1 MQAYLNVTQII
12 ISIVLIVL
20 VLMQSRGS
28 GFTGTSQDQTTV
40 FRTRRGIE
48 KTIFQLT
55 LAMAFV
61 FVAVSIAIVLIA
73 ARV

>member
-12 ISIVLIVL
+12 IAVALMVLI
-20 VLMQSRGS
+20 LMQSRGS
-28 GFTGTSQDQTTV
+28 GFTGTSQDQATV

-48 KTIFQLT
+48 KTLFNFT
-55 LAMAFV
+55 LMMAVV

>member
-20 VLMQSRGS
+20 ILMQSRGS

-55 LAMAFV
+55 LAMAVV